1 MSLNRLQQSVEDAS
15 LVLRCETIRANS
27 FQSYGVNSND
37 TQLVT
42 QLTSVITT
50 VNCNPNPTSS
60 VLVLTQASTEAAGA
74 AQSFTFQNSLITT
87 NSLVKATV
95 TDRIGGLN
103 GINGISLAQA
113 HSVVSGACTI
123 DLLNCGSQNLAG
135 EFIILVEISNKL

>member
-1 MSLNRLQQSVEDAS
+1 MSLNRLQQTVEDAS
-15 LVLRCETIRANS
+15 LLLRCESIRSNS
-27 FQSYGVNSND
+27 FQTYGTNSVV

-42 QLTSVITT
+42 QSTSITTT
-50 VNCNPNPTSS
+50 VNCGLTPSSFVLLTTQSATS
-60 VLVLTQASTEAAGA
+60 LPLTS
-74 AQSFTFQNSLITT
+74 QSFTFQNSLITT

-123 DLLNCGSQNLAG
+123 DLLNCGTLSLAG
-135 EFIILVEISNKL
+135 TFEILVEISNKV